1 MKKIFFFSLFISIKI
16 FGQAPKMDVVV
27 ATTENIDGI
36 RAVLNKTNPTNTY
49 AAITGINKA
58 TNNFGYGV
66 QGLHQGSGYGIYG
79 QSANGFGVAGFSSNL
94 GVFGRGDLG
103 GVFGQSVNGTGTTG
117 ASVTSIGGYFESGT
131 GYALITGTGN
141 VGIGL
146 TTPTSPL
153 DVNGRIR
160 LRNNGG
166 SNTSGIWYDND
177 AGSQRVFVGMETND
191 LFGFYGTPGWSFR
204 FNATNGNIG
213 ISTVP
218 TTNKL
223 EVNGS
228 IGSSS
233 LAGTGYNQLYANS
246 TGTIIATA
254 PVAFSVK
261 SSTGLI
267 PIATITTTTFPFDTK
282 NYDEGS
288 FFNNA
293 TYEFTAPLKGIYHF
307 DSAVTFGIVNSANNS
322 AIYSMSFLVD
332 GGTGDAK
339 STQDLEVG
347 GYKTLTLSKDY
358 KLNAGQK
365 VKISVYQSSGATLN
379 LIGQSDSYFTG
390 HLVTRL

>member
-1 MKKIFFFSLFISIKI
+1 MKKILFLSLFIS
-16 FGQAPKMDVVV
+16 
-27 ATTENIDGI
+27 
-36 RAVLNKTNPTNTY
+36 LN
-49 AAITGINKA
+49 
-58 TNNFGYGV
+58 
-66 QGLHQGSGYGIYG
+66 
-79 QSANGFGVAGFSSNL
+79 
-94 GVFGRGDLG
+94 
-103 GVFGQSVNGTGTTG
+103 VFGQSITIKPSDADFFNSGHTLKTVANAAGYSHNDGTATFRNWMLPYPEKTVYVGSVSNHPFALTSFGGTPQIFLKNT
-117 ASVTSIGGYFESGT
+117 
-131 GYALITGTGN
+131 
-141 VGIGL
+141 GIGL
-146 TTPTSPL
+146 GFIHLSPTDGTVGNIGIRLPSSTVPTYPL

-166 SNTSGIWYDND
+166 NNTSGIWYDNSLG
-177 AGSQRVFVGMETND
+177 AERVFVGMETDD

-204 FNATNGNIG
+204 FNATNGNVG

-218 TTNKL
+218 TSNKL
-223 EVNGS
+223 EVNGT

-233 LAGTGYNQLYANS
+233 LAGTGNNQLYANS

-261 SSTGLI
+261 SNTALI
-267 PIATITTTTFPFDTK
+267 PIATITTTTFPFDTE

-293 TYEFTAPLKGIYHF
+293 THEFTAPLKGIYHF
-307 DSAVTFGIVNSANNS
+307 DSAVTFGIVNSANS
-322 AIYSMSFLVD
+322 FAIYNMSFVVD